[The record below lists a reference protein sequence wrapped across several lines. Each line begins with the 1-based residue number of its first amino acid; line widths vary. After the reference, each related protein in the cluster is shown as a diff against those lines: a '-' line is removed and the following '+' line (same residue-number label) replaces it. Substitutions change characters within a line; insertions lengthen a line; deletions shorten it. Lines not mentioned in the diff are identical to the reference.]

1 MSDQEIIVRTL
12 AKVRRRLQV
21 SHAVHD
27 AIVLLCLAAVGLLL
41 WRALR
46 WAGDYAPAASA
57 VAVLVALLLWVG
69 GLFVLVRGHLI
80 RRTSLAR
87 AAAEADTRA
96 ALDDELKTAY
106 WFILHPVTSP
116 WTAAQLAA
124 AARSAGAL
132 DVARLLP
139 LRIERGTLAAS
150 ALVSVLLLALWFAPP
165 LSPSSP
171 GLFQS
176 AGDLSAAEASQVQL
190 LREVSARLPGDGAA
204 VAQVE
209 HALRTLERKDAS
221 AEEKQRALAA
231 AREALEQRNVDA
243 ASTREG
249 LYQLAQKLR
258 GSDALQDVARALE
271 QGDARKAAQALQ
283 QMPGAQNGR
292 AASASP
298 TAEREQKDLQRLLD
312 QASGQGAG
320 DSAEI
325 SSVAAKE
332 AIDRLN
338 QIAAQLDTQKQLN
351 QASQALQQLQLA
363 VAQRSTMSA
372 GRYSQQAAQNSTPS
386 PNTGQT
392 SMPGGIMFRSAAVAQ
407 EKKASE
413 QQEGSK
419 TGTAM
424 GESQADA
431 PLGRKA
437 TPLGVQL
444 KKEAVGGEPEDQQ
457 EAAKNWFYAESKE
470 QRSIIELREIESRNS
485 FAQAQSGTAEGISVR
500 HRQIVKDY
508 FMHLREGKP

>member
-12 AKVRRRLQV
+12 ANVRRRLQV
-21 SHAVHD
+21 SSAVHD
-27 AIVLLCLAAVGLLL
+27 AVVMLCLVAVGLLL
-41 WRALR
+41 WRTLR
-46 WAGDYAPAASA
+46 VVGDHAPAASA
-57 VAVLVALLLWVG
+57 VAVLTALLLWVG
-69 GLFVLVRGHLI
+69 GLFVLVRGHLM

-87 AAAEADTRA
+87 AAAEVDTRA
-96 ALDDELKTAY
+96 QLDDELKTAY
-106 WFILHPVTSP
+106 WFILHPVSTP

-124 AARSAGAL
+124 AARSARAL

-139 LRIERGTLAAS
+139 LRMERGTLAAS
-150 ALVSVLLLALWFAPP
+150 AVVSVLLLALWFAPP
-165 LSPSSP
+165 FSASSP
-171 GLFQS
+171 GLAQS
-176 AGDLSAAEASQVQL
+176 AGDLSVAEARQVRL
-190 LREVSARLPGDGAA
+190 LRDLSARLPEDSAA
-204 VAQVE
+204 AAQVE
-209 HALRTLERKDAS
+209 QALRTLQRKDVS
-221 AEEKQRALAA
+221 AEEKQRALAE

-249 LYQLAQKLR
+249 LYQLGQKLR
-258 GSDALQDVARALE
+258 GNQALQDVARALE

-283 QMPGAQNGR
+283 QMPGGHSGSTAG
-292 AASASP
+292 ASP
-298 TAEREQKDLQRLLD
+298 VAAREEKDLQRLID
-312 QASGQGAG
+312 QATGQAGA
-320 DSAEI
+320 DSAEA

-338 QIAAQLDTQKQLN
+338 QIAAQLDTQRQLN

-407 EKKASE
+407 EKKASA

-419 TGTAM
+419 TGAAL
-424 GESQADA
+424 GDSQADA
-431 PLGRKA
+431 PLGSKA

-470 QRSIIELREIESRNS
+470 Q
-485 FAQAQSGTAEGISVR
+485 
-500 HRQIVKDY
+500 
-508 FMHLREGKP
+508 